1 MSNMDDKTDFQLQD
15 FMPYLLNQAAEAT
28 SLEFQKAYKLTY
40 GMLRTEWRVLFH
52 LGRYGSLTAKEI
64 CTRANIHK
72 TKVSRAVA
80 ALERRRF
87 ITRKPME
94 DDRRR
99 ELLSLTRAG
108 RTAFADLVEEAER
121 YNTQLMKRFTSEEA
135 EIIRRALIRIA
146 ADARVR

>member
-1 MSNMDDKTDFQLQD
+1 MNDKPDFQLQD

-28 SLEFQKAYKLTY
+28 SLEFQKAYKLKY

-52 LGRYGSLTAKEI
+52 LGRYGDLTAKEV

-80 ALERRRF
+80 ALETRRF
-87 ITRKPME
+87 IRRAPVET
-94 DDRRR
+94 DRRHA
-99 ELLSLTRAG
+99 LLSLTKAG
-108 RTAFADLVEEAER
+108 MAAFDDLVGEAER
-121 YNTQLMKRFTSEEA
+121 YNTRLMQRFSRQEA

-146 ADARVR
+146 AEADAR